1 MTHSNLIQDICS
13 FAAKHGKTL
22 PHCATS
28 IPSLTVLCDDAQG
41 EFQAMIYDP
50 VVCLVLQGKKET
62 HLGDSSV
69 TFGADDSLIVSH
81 SLPVVAAI
89 TEASPER
96 PYVAMVL
103 AVDLGVA
110 RSLYDEIGDVS
121 PARDDG
127 QSLIASKTAPE
138 LIDAFAR
145 LFRASQD
152 PIESD
157 ALTPLIIR
165 EIHFRLLQADHGGML
180 RQMLWR
186 DSAASKV
193 GRVMTR
199 MRTDLADALSVPEM
213 AEIAGMSVSAFHE
226 HFKSITGTSPL
237 QYRKDLRLTEA
248 RRRLL
253 ETAGPVS
260 SIAFDVGYESPT
272 QFSREYT
279 RKFGAS
285 PRQDLARTKFDTET
299 A

>member
-1 MTHSNLIQDICS
+1 MPDSLLIRDIRGI
-13 FAAKHGKTL
+13 AAEHEKNAAYY
-22 PHCATS
+22 ATG
-28 IPSLTVLCDDAQG
+28 IPGLSVLCNDTPSG
-41 EFQAMIYDP
+41 FEAMIYDP
-50 VVCLVLQGKKET
+50 VVCLVLQGAKET
-62 HLGDSSV
+62 RVGHRSV
-69 TFGADDSLIVSH
+69 RFGAGESLIVSH

-89 TEASPER
+89 TEASPEE
-96 PYVAMVL
+96 PYIAMIL
-103 AVDLGVA
+103 AVDLGIA
-110 RSLYDEIGDVS
+110 RSLYDQIGGVG
-121 PARDDG
+121 PVGGDG
-127 QSLIASKTAPE
+127 QSLVAAKTAPD

-145 LFRASQD
+145 LFRAGRD
-152 PIESD
+152 PIEAD
-157 ALTPLIIR
+157 ALAPLIVR

-180 RQMLWR
+180 RQLLWR

-199 MRTDLADALSVPEM
+199 MRADLADTLTVPEM

-260 SIAFDVGYESPT
+260 FVAFEVGYESPT
-272 QFSREYT
+272 QFSREYA

-285 PRQDLARTKFDTET
+285 PRQDLARSK
-299 A
+299 AA